1 MKKQKVSK
9 LDTLVQTEIAKL
21 KMELSEADEL
31 PTVEA
36 VNASVQQLTGQ
47 QASPTAAAQSGRPLK
62 EAAKG
67 RVKLTTMMQKSMIKW
82 LKTYA
87 IEQDMTTADVLENA
101 VNLFKYEKDKNR

>member
-9 LDTLVQTEIAKL
+9 LDSVQNEIAKI
-21 KMELSEADEL
+21 KMEMNETDEL
-31 PTVEA
+31 PSIEA

-62 EAAKG
+62 EAAIG
-67 RVKLTTMMQKSMIKW
+67 RVKLTTMMQKSLVKW

-87 IEQDMTTADVLENA
+87 VEKEMTTADVLETA
-101 VNLFKYEKDKNR
+101 VNLFKHEKDMNR

>member
-9 LDTLVQTEIAKL
+9 LETSVQTEIAKL
-21 KMELSEADEL
+21 KMELGEADEL

-36 VNASVQQLTGQ
+36 VTDMQQQLTGQ
-47 QASPTAAAQSGRPLK
+47 QASPTAAQSGRPLK

-67 RVKLTTMMQKSMIKW
+67 RVKLTTMMQKSLVKW

-87 IEQDMTTADVLENA
+87 VEKEMTTADVLETA
-101 VNLFKYEKDKNR
+101 VNLFKHEKEMNR